1 MMKSYTKGFTLL
13 ELMIAAAILL
23 IVISGL
29 LACFVYCILMNES
42 NNNLVI
48 AVNDAQRVLEEVR
61 GLAYTA
67 IDTYEPSDFTKILNN
82 EQIDFSYSPLGS
94 GIKEVTIDVSWIE
107 RQRQRN
113 FQISTRIA
121 R

>member
-1 MMKSYTKGFTLL
+1 MMKSYTKGLTLL

-23 IVISGL
+23 VVISGL

-48 AVNDAQRVLEEVR
+48 AVNDIQRVLEEIR
-61 GLAYTA
+61 GLAYDDIASYTA
-67 IDTYEPSDFTKILNN
+67 PSFTNLNN
-82 EQIDFSYSPLGS
+82 ETVTLTRSLGS
-94 GIKEVTIDVSWIE
+94 SIGEVTVDVSWIE